1 MFFWQYQLSCMSL
14 FSYLIGDTSTGRA
27 VVVDPQRDV
36 SGYLEDALA
45 NGLAVERVIETHFHA
60 DSLSGHLELA
70 EATGAVISYGTEA
83 RAEFPIEPLTHGQRI
98 GLGEVVLE
106 IRHTPGH
113 TPESI
118 SVVVWEH
125 ASDPVPWAVLTGDA
139 LFVGDVGRPDLL
151 TSVGFTAEQLA
162 RQLYRSLHEQLLS
175 LPDETRVFPAH
186 GAGSACGKS
195 MSDAVSSTIGEQRRW
210 NYALQ
215 PMSEDAFVQVVT
227 QGQSVAPLYFAYTAD
242 SNRRLRDLLDDAEP
256 PVRFGVE
263 DLERCL
269 RQDAIVIDGRP
280 PEVFASG
287 HLRRAINVGLD
298 GRFAEYAGDV
308 VRPGQPLVS
317 PTRVGRPRP
326 GCAWP
331 ALAST
336 GCAVR
341 SSTSN
346 GSLPTAPT
354 WRPKACGSRRG
365 ISPPGATRSRTY
377 RSSTSATPASTNPA
391 SCPAPSVSRWPGCST
406 TFGISTP
413 PHPPSCTAPPATDP
427 RSRPRCCEPWASPRS
442 PTSRAATT
450 PGPPPASRPSPPR
463 RSHEACDWAFEPEP
477 VVRRSE
483 RGLGAG
489 LSSGPKASCVSRRC
503 ER

>member
-151 TSVGFTAEQLA
+151 TPVCFSAEQLA

-215 PMSEDAFVQVVT
+215 PMPEDAFVEVVT

-242 SNRRLRDLLDDAEP
+242 TNRRLRDLFDDAEP
-256 PVRFGVE
+256 PTRLGID

-269 RQDAIVIDGRP
+269 REDAVFVDGRP
-280 PEVFASG
+280 PEMFSSG
-287 HLRRAINVGLD
+287 HLRGSINVGLD
-298 GRFAEYAGDV
+298 GRFAEYSGDV
-308 VRPGQPLVS
+308 VRPGQPLVVVADEGRETEAKVRLARIGFDRVRGAVVDIERLL
-317 PTRVGRPRP
+317 PAHPDLAARATRLAARD
-326 GCAWP
+326 
-331 ALAST
+331 LASWRDDKT
-336 GCAVR
+336 GLPIVEVR
-341 SSTSN
+341 KPSEQEA
-346 GSLPTAPT
+346 GLVPRARCIPLARLLDRYHELDPTAPT
-354 WRPKACGSRRG
+354 VVYCAAG
-365 ISPPGATRSRTY
+365 Y
-377 RSSTSATPASTNPA
+377 RSSIAASLLGSVGFTQVADLQGGYDAWADAGLPTVTAETARCRDGAVTTP
-391 SCPAPSVSRWPGCST
+391 PAPST
-406 TFGISTP
+406 
-413 PHPPSCTAPPATDP
+413 
-427 RSRPRCCEPWASPRS
+427 
-442 PTSRAATT
+442 
-450 PGPPPASRPSPPR
+450 
-463 RSHEACDWAFEPEP
+463 
-477 VVRRSE
+477 
-483 RGLGAG
+483 
-489 LSSGPKASCVSRRC
+489 
-503 ER
+503 